1 MGRPIGVF
9 GLCAEHDV
17 QHTWEIN
24 MILETVLMFG
34 CLLAL
39 FEFVV
44 LSMVPPRMRLRVLG
58 NSALSNA
65 LHLSMMMLNLWV
77 HWGTV
82 VGTMSA
88 TLSFVASII
97 TVKAARLVY
106 GSFDGRYYRVGLIR
120 YLTSEIV

>member
-1 MGRPIGVF
+1 
-9 GLCAEHDV
+9 
-17 QHTWEIN
+17 
-24 MILETVLMFG
+24 MILETVLLFG

-44 LSMVPPRMRLRVLG
+44 LSMMSPRIRLRILG
-58 NSALSNA
+58 SKGLSNSV
-65 LHLSMMMLNLWV
+65 HMTMMCINLWV

-97 TVKAARLVY
+97 TVKVARLVY
-106 GSFDGRYYRVGLIR
+106 GSFDGRYYRVGWVR
-120 YLTSEIV
+120 YLTKEIV